1 MFELEHLR
9 HDWSLWRFNLQQCRG
24 LMRKREVVRSE
35 DGFTFAPAAAR
46 QLPAVE
52 DLYRQ
57 LFGRPLLGWLH
68 WVYRFKAAELIS
80 LLQSPAGEII
90 GFDAFMFNRAEEGA
104 GIIHELYL
112 GIAPAWQGQGL
123 ALRLRRYSLSC
134 YNHGSLKAVSTLAA
148 LDDIKALRT
157 AQRAGFYIAK
167 RSAKPPA
174 HYLIYNLSPQQRG
187 T

>member
-9 HDWSLWRFNLQQCRG
+9 HDWSLWLFNLQQCRG
-24 LMRKREVVRSE
+24 LIRQRHRVCA
-35 DGFTFAPAAAR
+35 DGFTFAPATTR

-52 DLYRQ
+52 ELYRQ

-68 WVYRFKAAELIS
+68 WVYRFRAAALIS
-80 LLQSPAGEII
+80 VLQNSDGAVI

-112 GIAPAWQGQGL
+112 GIAPAYQGQGL
-123 ALRLRRYSLSC
+123 AVKLRRYSLDT

-148 LDDIKALRT
+148 LNDLKALRT
-157 AQRAGFYIAK
+157 AQHAGFYIAK

-174 HYLIYNLSPQQRG
+174 HYLIYNLSPQPGRA
-187 T
+187 